1 MNENTAENLEV
12 EQEENVVPDIEVQVV
27 DDTPQE
33 DQGRPARTEG
43 TKPDIPEDDEIS
55 KYKGDAQKRIKQLK
69 RMLEDEKFLEFLSNK
84 DSKEDAL
91 LFLAKSNEFDMY
103 IAFNEQFEPYIHDK
117 DFGLINHMKKML
129 RVLQSENFIKNSS
142 VRPQAK
148 RYVEMYLW
156 YDKMPEE
163 ELPF

>member
-1 MNENTAENLEV
+1 MPTEKQQWLKKY
-12 EQEENVVPDIEVQVV
+12 
-27 DDTPQE
+27 DTYY
-33 DQGRPARTEG
+33 AATEYNRKHYG
-43 TKPDIPEDDEIS
+43 
-55 KYKGDAQKRIKQLK
+55 KRIKQLK

-84 DSKEDAL
+84 DSKEDIL

-103 IAFNEQFEPYIHDK
+103 IAFNEQFEPYIHDH

-142 VRPQAK
+142 SRPQAK

-156 YDKMPEE
+156 YDKEPEDSE
-163 ELPF
+163 PIPDLPF

>member
-1 MNENTAENLEV
+1 MPTEQQSWLDRYNTYHA
-12 EQEENVVPDIEVQVV
+12 
-27 DDTPQE
+27 
-33 DQGRPARTEG
+33 ATEYNRQHYG
-43 TKPDIPEDDEIS
+43 
-55 KYKGDAQKRIKQLK
+55 KRIKQLK

-84 DSKEDAL
+84 DCKEDAL

-103 IAFNEQFEPYIHDK
+103 ITFNEQGEPYIHDH

-129 RVLQSENFIKNSS
+129 RVLQSENFIKNSP

-156 YDKMPEE
+156 YDREAVVDDPG